1 MGVGYVLNIRKLSF
15 EEKLVFITAVSIM
28 LPFYIGAAALIFN
41 FIYILKS
48 KKLDSLIVGSKE
60 NRWLMGFILYSI
72 VVCFFYK
79 NGLGVL
85 ATLGMLI
92 FFIYFIY
99 NTRYLKEELVEK
111 ILTALIFLSAL
122 WFLNTILRASY
133 IFFLSNEGMDGFLRF
148 ISMNRADSV
157 FFNPNYYGM
166 VGDFMFLIG
175 LDRYMKEK
183 GSQKLIYGMY
193 LLIAAIAVFL
203 SGSRGAQIALIFGAL
218 YLSVHKRDFETT
230 KILAFAILIAL
241 GLVIITGN
249 MAYTRIAT
257 ITQDM
262 GLRKSIWGSAI
273 RFINKNML
281 IGAGPLGMH
290 AVYDLI
296 KSREVIHSHNL
307 VLDFLV
313 NFGFI
318 GLLMIYPLF
327 QGIYYRLST
336 FKNSK
341 LYGLIVAMTIVILV
355 HGMVDVTIFWH
366 QTAFIYFMLVF
377 SVVGSSEELE
387 FTTIVS
393 PNAEDIPRKALR
405 YNNNY
410 IK

>member
-1 MGVGYVLNIRKLSF
+1 MLNIKKLSF
-15 EEKLVFITAVSIM
+15 EEKLVFITAISIM
-28 LPFYIGAAALIFN
+28 LPFYIGAATLLVN

-48 KKLDSLIVGSKE
+48 NKLDSLIVGSKE
-60 NRWLMGFILYSI
+60 NRWLMGFILYSLI
-72 VVCFFYK
+72 ICFFYK
-79 NGLGVL
+79 NSLGML
-85 ATLGMLI
+85 ATLGILI

-99 NTRYLKEELVEK
+99 NTKYLKEGLVEK
-111 ILTALIFLSAL
+111 ILTAMIFMSAL

-133 IFFLSNEGMDGFLRF
+133 IFFLSNEGIDGFLKF
-148 ISMNRADSV
+148 ISMNRADSI

-175 LDRYMKEK
+175 LDRYMNEK
-183 GSQKLIYGMY
+183 DRNQKFVYGMY
-193 LLIAAIAVFL
+193 LFIAATAVFL
-203 SGSRGAQIALIFGAL
+203 SGSRGAQIALIFGAI
-218 YLSVHKRDFETT
+218 YLSIHKKDYETT
-230 KILAFAILIAL
+230 KILGFAILIAL
-241 GLVIITGN
+241 GLVLVTGN
-249 MAYTRIAT
+249 MANTRIST
-257 ITQDM
+257 ITQDI

-290 AVYDLI
+290 AVYDFI
-296 KSREVIHSHNL
+296 RSREVIHSHNL

-327 QGIYYRLST
+327 QGIYNRLSIL
-336 FKNSK
+336 KNSK
-341 LYGLIVAMTIVILV
+341 LYGLIVAMTIVIVV

-377 SVVGSSEELE
+377 SVVGSSAE
-387 FTTIVS
+387 FEFSGITS
-393 PNAEDIPRKALR
+393 PKAEKIPIKNVLG
-405 YNNNY
+405 YNNTL